1 MIEAA
6 LYVPRPAS
14 DISRAIAGVLG
25 RNWLDY
31 LAMPELCRFLGMII
45 TMYYD
50 DHAPPHFHIRYG
62 DYKAIMGIDSLML
75 LDGYLPPRALG
86 LVAEWGALHRDEL
99 WEDWS
104 LAEQRAPLKK
114 IKPLE

>member
-1 MIEAA
+1 MIETA

-62 DYKAIMGIDSLML
+62 DTRQSWASILSCSWMDTCLHGHWDWLRS
-75 LDGYLPPRALG
+75 
-86 LVAEWGALHRDEL
+86 GAPYTGMNCGKTGHWPNSER
-99 WEDWS
+99 
-104 LAEQRAPLKK
+104 R
-114 IKPLE
+114 

>member
-1 MIEAA
+1 MIETA

-75 LDGYLPPRALG
+75 LD
-86 LVAEWGALHRDEL
+86 
-99 WEDWS
+99 
-104 LAEQRAPLKK
+104 
-114 IKPLE
+114 